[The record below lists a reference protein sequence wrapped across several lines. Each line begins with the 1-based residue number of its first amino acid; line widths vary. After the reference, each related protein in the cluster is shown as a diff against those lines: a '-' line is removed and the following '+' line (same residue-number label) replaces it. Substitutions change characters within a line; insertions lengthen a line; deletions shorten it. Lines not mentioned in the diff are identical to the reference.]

1 MLAKVDIT
9 TKTEITDFTSPCLF
23 KSSHLFYCRALS
35 NNLPGAAKVP
45 QSHLKAL
52 SFIFMII
59 SDINKTVTKAENV
72 KLSSVC
78 SSIKRIANQF
88 ESHNRSQSFLW
99 VTVCFQFWWWVDHVV
114 YIWITDC
121 EPQKTLGNMLIPLRT
136 ERPRM
141 LLC

>member
-35 NNLPGAAKVP
+35 NNPPGAAKVP

-72 KLSSVC
+72 KLTCCLVSVHP
-78 SSIKRIANQF
+78 SKELLINLR
-88 ESHNRSQSFLW
+88 
-99 VTVCFQFWWWVDHVV
+99 VTTGPNPFS
-114 YIWITDC
+114 
-121 EPQKTLGNMLIPLRT
+121 G
-136 ERPRM
+136 
-141 LLC
+141 LLCVFSFGGGLTMLFTFGSLIVNPKKR